1 MGEVLLR
8 PKNHT
13 ELQSLS
19 FGKGIILYML
29 LSLLHLE
36 VFTIDNNGVTLLF
49 EKKKRDNE
57 LDQLIDTFRFNK
69 NSWDLDFDIE
79 IVTTLIFFL

>member
-1 MGEVLLR
+1 
-8 PKNHT
+8 
-13 ELQSLS
+13 
-19 FGKGIILYML
+19 ML